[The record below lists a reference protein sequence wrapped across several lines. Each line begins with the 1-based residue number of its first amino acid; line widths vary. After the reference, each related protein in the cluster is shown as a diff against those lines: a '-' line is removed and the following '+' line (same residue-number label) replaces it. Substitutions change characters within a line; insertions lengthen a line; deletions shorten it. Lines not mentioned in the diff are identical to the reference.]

1 MTVPYRIEK
10 PYIIVNGQ
18 RVVSPTATPQ
28 RLPFCDRCDIL
39 AATSACLY
47 TELPPKWRQW
57 LSFPRFSSQEEAFM
71 GCKAHPVEPEIRF
84 LDGRVERLD
93 KIPPTRWQRLT
104 DPYALVLAVIFAIV
118 FAVVVGFLL
127 K

>member
-10 PYIIVNGQ
+10 PYIILNRQ
-18 RVVSPTATPQ
+18 RMIIPTATPQ
-28 RLPFCDRCDIL
+28 RLPFCDRCDTL

-47 TELPPKWRQW
+47 TELPPKWWQW
-57 LSFPRFSSQEEAFM
+57 LSFPKFSNSFHERRVDRF
-71 GCKAHPVEPEIRF
+71 
-84 LDGRVERLD
+84 D

-104 DPYALVLAVIFAIV
+104 DPYALVLAVIFAV
-118 FAVVVGFLL
+118 FFAVVVGFLL